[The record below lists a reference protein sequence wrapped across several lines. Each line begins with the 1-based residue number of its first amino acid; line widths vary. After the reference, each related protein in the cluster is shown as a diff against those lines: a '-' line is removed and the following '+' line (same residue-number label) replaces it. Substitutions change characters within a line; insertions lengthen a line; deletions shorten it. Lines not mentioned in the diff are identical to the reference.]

1 MANATTIGII
11 VAGVCVL
18 GLLFIIFLI
27 SRYRKFKTNQYV
39 IRFRNGKVL
48 SAGKGGRVFLMP
60 IIDEIV
66 VIPTTTQQTFLE
78 AKEKVVSREFQDVAV
93 GAFVFWKVIH
103 PDIAFSAVS
112 WNDREPDYI
121 ETIIKNAA
129 ESIIRTTC
137 ANMHLESIIRE
148 RGEII
153 SAVTKE
159 LHDLMADWGIV
170 VISVEVRD
178 VEVLN
183 KTLKNNMEAT
193 KQIQEEETAKLR
205 RAGMEEVTRLRDL
218 EVDRKTGI
226 QEQSVQLEIQTE
238 AKNREIGIQ
247 KLEYSRTEVE
257 ADTLRKKI
265 TIEAD
270 AEFERMKKMADGER
284 LQLIAKAQGEA
295 AAVKE
300 KLIAEAD
307 GILEQVKAL
316 AQADPKFFQLKIV
329 EMLPEIYGQ
338 LEVDKMIVMG
348 NGQQAFSSIAESI
361 IPFLTILPEI
371 TGRSLDFSKVLARA
385 DDKTIPATSTSV
397 PKTIPTK
404 TITKPKKVTTKT
416 EEETK

>member
-1 MANATTIGII
+1 MANATTIGLV
-11 VAGVCVL
+11 VAGICGL
-18 GLLFIIFLI
+18 GLLFIVFLI

-39 IRFRNGKVL
+39 IRFRNGKVR

-78 AKEKVVSREFQDVAV
+78 AKEKVISREFQDISV
-93 GAFVFWKVIH
+93 GAFVFWRVSK
-103 PDIAFSAVS
+103 PDVAFTAVS
-112 WNDREPDYI
+112 WNERESDYI

-137 ANMHLESIIRE
+137 ANMSLESIIRE

-159 LHDLMADWGIV
+159 LHDLMADWGIA

-183 KTLKNNMEAT
+183 STLKSNMEAT
-193 KQIQEEETAKLR
+193 KQINEEETAKLR
-205 RAGMEEVTRLRDL
+205 RASMEEVTRLRDL

-238 AKNREIGIQ
+238 AKNREIEVQ
-247 KLEYSRTEVE
+247 KLEMTRTEVE
-257 ADTLRKKI
+257 ADTFRKKV

-270 AEFERMKKMADGER
+270 AEYERMKKIADGER
-284 LQLIAKAQGEA
+284 AQLIAKAQGEA
-295 AAVKE
+295 AGVKE

-338 LEVDKMIVMG
+338 LEVDKMFILG
-348 NGQQAFSSIAESI
+348 DGQSAFTSLAESI
-361 IPFLTILPEI
+361 IPFLTVLPEI
-371 TGRSLDFSKVLARA
+371 TGRSLDFSKILT
-385 DDKTIPATSTSV
+385 DNKTIPAKTSTA
-397 PKTIPTK
+397 KALPTK
-404 TITKPKKVTTKT
+404 TISSPKKTTTKT
-416 EEETK
+416 KKETIKK

>member
-1 MANATTIGII
+1 
-11 VAGVCVL
+11 
-18 GLLFIIFLI
+18 
-27 SRYRKFKTNQYV
+27 
-39 IRFRNGKVL
+39 
-48 SAGKGGRVFLMP
+48 MP
-60 IIDEIV
+60 IIDEII

-78 AKEKVVSREFQDVAV
+78 AKEKVVSREFQDVSV
-93 GAFVFWKVIH
+93 GAFVFWRCIK
-103 PDIAFSAVS
+103 PDVAFSAVS
-112 WNDREPDYI
+112 WNDKEPDYI

-193 KQIQEEETAKLR
+193 KQIQEEETARLR

-226 QEQSVQLEIQTE
+226 QDQSVQLEIQTE

-257 ADTLRKKI
+257 ANTLRKKI

-270 AEFERMKKMADGER
+270 AEYERMKKIADGER

-348 NGQQAFSSIAESI
+348 NGQQAFSSLAESI

-371 TGRSLDFSKVLARA
+371 TGRSLDFSKVLAQNNKTVPA
-385 DDKTIPATSTSV
+385 TTSTVPNTIPAKATV
-397 PKTIPTK
+397 
-404 TITKPKKVTTKT
+404 KPKKTTIKT
-416 EEETK
+416 KKEAEKK